1 MAKEQ
6 KKQEKQEKSTGSSK
20 GSDKIM
26 ETQAVPAV
34 VDLIVGRTG
43 TRGEITQVK
52 CRILQGRNKGK
63 SIRRNVRGPIRK
75 RDVLMLRETEIEARR
90 LMKRI
95 SKGAFT

>member
-1 MAKEQ
+1 MVKTQKAKD
-6 KKQEKQEKSTGSSK
+6 STQSASK

-26 ETQAVPAV
+26 EETGAVPAV
-34 VDLIVGRTG
+34 IEAIVGKTG

-63 SIRRNVRGPIRK
+63 QMRRNVRGPIRK

-90 LMKRI
+90 LQKRI
-95 SKGAFT
+95 SKGAFS